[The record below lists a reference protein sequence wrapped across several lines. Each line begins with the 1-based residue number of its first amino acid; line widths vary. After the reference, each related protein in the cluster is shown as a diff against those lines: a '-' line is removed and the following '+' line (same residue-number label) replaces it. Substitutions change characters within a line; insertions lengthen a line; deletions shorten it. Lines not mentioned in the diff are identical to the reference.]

1 MKIGLDAKRI
11 FHNHSGLGNYGRST
25 LQILA
30 KDQPDSEFNL
40 YTPKLTKHEE
50 VGFVDTFKNVFTK
63 TPSSSLHKL
72 FKFLWRPFLVLIQAQ
87 RDEIDLY
94 HGLSNELPFGLKW
107 RSMKKVVTIHDLIF
121 LRHPDQYK
129 LLDRMVYNFKS
140 KYACKKADKV
150 IAISE
155 QTKKDIVEFYGV
167 QPNKIEVIYQSC
179 HAIFKENA
187 DEKFLHQ
194 TKAKYQLPDEYLLYV
209 GSINERKNLLT
220 LLESLR
226 HLPNEKLVV
235 VGRGK
240 TYKEKCLAFI
250 QENHLSNRVFLL
262 DVSQNNELAAIYQLA
277 DIMIYPSLFEG
288 FGIPILEALY
298 SKTPVITSQGS
309 CFAEAGGSHTIYVNP
324 TESKELKEAV
334 LKIKKSPKLRQEMVD
349 QGYAHAQKFSESYIA
364 KTITSLYKRT
374 LNDSSNSHHTY
385 L

>member
-30 KDQPDSEFNL
+30 KDQSDSDFL
-40 YTPKLTKHEE
+40 IYTPKLKKHEE
-50 VGFVDTFKNVFTK
+50 VAFVEMHHNIFTK
-63 TPSSSLHKL
+63 TPSSLLYKFL
-72 FKFLWRPFLVLIQAQ
+72 KFLWRPYFVLQQAQ
-87 RDEIDLY
+87 KDQIDLY
-94 HGLSNELPFGLKW
+94 HGLSNELPFGSKW
-107 RSMKKVVTIHDLIF
+107 RAIKKVVTIHDLIF
-121 LRHPDQYK
+121 LRFPEQYK
-129 LLDRMVYNFKS
+129 FLDRMIYDFKS
-140 KYACKKADKV
+140 KYACKHADKV

-155 QTKKDIVEFYGV
+155 QTKKDIVEFYGIN
-167 QPNKIEVIYQSC
+167 PDKIEVIYQSC
-179 HAIFKENA
+179 QAIFKKKA
-187 DEKFLHQ
+187 DDHFLEQ
-194 TKAKYQLPDEYLLYV
+194 TKTKFQLPDTFLLYV

-220 LLESLR
+220 LLKSLCE
-226 HLPNEKLVV
+226 LPNEKLVV

-240 TYKEKCLAFI
+240 TYKEKCLNFI
-250 QENHLSNRVFLL
+250 QENHLSDRVFLL
-262 DVSQNNELAAIYQLA
+262 DVSENEDLAAIYQLA

-309 CFAEAGGSHTIYVNP
+309 CFAEAGGPHTIYVNP

-334 LKIKKSPKLRQEMVD
+334 LKIKKSPKLRQEMVE

-364 KTITSLYKRT
+364 KTISSLYKRT